1 MIRVI
6 YLRVAPFLAPFFLLT
21 TLVFFGMCVWR
32 GEIILGLQAQM
43 IKDQK
48 QVVELV
54 VTHTEASNKV
64 SQDYEVSKTEK
75 QQEKVYVDREVE
87 KIVLMPSYSNECFDT
102 VGLQQINSYITSVN
116 GSGKPENRVSTSTGA
131 N

>member
-54 VTHTEASNKV
+54 VTHTEAANKV
-64 SQDYEVSKTEK
+64 SQDYEVRKTEK

-87 KIVLMPSYSNECFDT
+87 KIVLMPSYSNECFDDA
-102 VGLQQINSYITSVN
+102 GLQQINSYIASIN
-116 GSGKPENRVSTSTGA
+116 SASKSEDRVSASAGA